1 MELVDISEVSPALFI
16 VGALFILLIGSALS
30 LGVLRLF
37 QEKKTQGIWL
47 LVLAVVSVAALVVVM
62 NTWFV

>member
-1 MELVDISEVSPALFI
+1 VELVDITEVSPALFI
-16 VGALFILLIGSALS
+16 VGALFILLIGSSLS

-37 QEKKTQGIWL
+37 QERKKQGIWL
-47 LVLAVVSVAALVVVM
+47 LVLAVVSVVALVLVM

>member
-1 MELVDISEVSPALFI
+1 MELVDITEVSPALFI
-16 VGALFILLIGSALS
+16 VGALFILLIGSSLS

-37 QEKKTQGIWL
+37 QERKKQGVWL
-47 LVLAVVSVAALVVVM
+47 LVLSVVSFAALVLVM